1 MTELTE
7 ARAFLWDRTHNL
19 PNDSDFEPLNGEWWN
34 QYYSILVKSGR
45 LSEST
50 LRELTRTSREIS
62 GLLPHPMDST
72 LPSPFKGV
80 VVGAVQSGKTQ
91 SMMGVAATALDKGY
105 KLVVVLAGLKD
116 DLRTQTARR
125 FNTDLLI
132 QSDRIPGVMSGTTLG
147 RAVGSY
153 GNIKAYAPPYYTDC
167 HDYSPLATELV
178 RALRI
183 GKPCLVVIKKH
194 PASLNDLSL
203 VLADVYKAFGPSN
216 LPTLVLDDE
225 CDEATVPGGG
235 DEKPIP
241 DAIINLWGR
250 VDPRPRVAYVG
261 YTATAAANLLQ
272 HQDWDLYPHWS
283 YLLRYPGKVDSAIE
297 FLEPISDNWY
307 TGGDCYFSDFG
318 DEPAEDDN
326 FLICTG
332 VSAAD
337 LRQRVNQNQSL
348 LDAVRA
354 FFVSGAMRLA
364 LDPSR
369 NFDDL
374 RNLPEPHSMMIHT
387 SSSQED
393 HSLWASGIREAFGGS
408 DDGNVTNFSVEYLSA
423 LFNSEEPLWK
433 AWYQKLV
440 QSRERVYE
448 ARPHQGAYLHASWA
462 QVKQRLPEVFQ
473 NTRLKVV
480 NSDDSAGSLDYK
492 APLGLDGKP
501 LKKPDIFL
509 IAVGGS
515 RLSRGI
521 TVEGLCI
528 SYFARWANTRHD
540 DTVLQMSRW
549 FGYRGRYLE
558 FCRLFTTTSAFAGLR
573 ETSEN
578 DLHLR
583 AQLAHLMK
591 SRKSPK
597 DATLVFMA
605 SPNARPTAKIGA
617 GKIHDC
623 TFSPYTRVLS
633 NLDCGSQTKFNQDF
647 AERLVA
653 SVKSRNFSIVHR
665 NGGVQRGY
673 LSQGWTALE
682 IAEILENWTFEKHN
696 PTNTNSLLGQFY
708 RPHDA
713 TRAVCSAIDSR
724 QDPYQIAA
732 YLRYWVSTSSAMDTQ
747 QPPIFNVGV
756 AFGEVEMFT
765 EPFGYPLLN
774 RTVTESDEA
783 IGGWTGSSSNWRG
796 DIIFDNPPPDQLDER
811 MNRSEQCSGL
821 LLLYV
826 IHKSS
831 EGKSGKGKARSHHT
845 PFFGI
850 AIPSGGPSF
859 LRVTTST
866 GEPLV
871 EH

>member
-1 MTELTE
+1 MTGLI
-7 ARAFLWDRTHNL
+7 AAKAFLWDRSHDL
-19 PNDSDFEPLNGEWWN
+19 PDDADFEPPNGEWWN
-34 QYYSILVKSGR
+34 QYYSILVRSAR

-62 GLLPHPMDST
+62 GLIPRPFDST

-105 KLVVVLAGLKD
+105 KLVLVLAGLKD

-125 FNTDLLI
+125 FNTDLLM
-132 QSDRIPGVMSGTTLG
+132 QSDRIPGAASGTTLG
-147 RAVGSY
+147 KLVGNY
-153 GNIKAYAPPYYTDC
+153 GQVKAYAPPYYVDC
-167 HDYSPLATELV
+167 HEYAPLATELV

-183 GKPCLVVIKKH
+183 GRPCIVVIKKH

-203 VLADVYKAFGPSN
+203 VLADVYKAFGPAN
-216 LPTLVLDDE
+216 LPTLILDDE

-241 DAIINLWGR
+241 DAIINLWER
-250 VDPRPRVAYVG
+250 VNPRPRVAYVG

-272 HQDWDLYPHWS
+272 HPDWELYPHWS
-283 YLLRYPGKVDSAIE
+283 YLLRYPGKIDSAIE

-318 DEPAEDDN
+318 DEPDEDDN

-337 LRQRVNQNQSL
+337 LRQRVTQNQSL
-348 LDAVRA
+348 LDAIRA
-354 FFVSGAMRLA
+354 FFVSGALRLA
-364 LDPSR
+364 LDPSK
-369 NFDDL
+369 NFDDM
-374 RNLPEPHSMMIHT
+374 RSLPEPHSMMIHT
-387 SSSQED
+387 SSAQED
-393 HSLWASGIREAFGGS
+393 HSLWANGIREAFGGS
-408 DDGNVTNFSVEYLSA
+408 VAGDVTYFSVEYLSK
-423 LFNSEEPLWK
+423 LFSDEEQLWK
-433 AWYQKLV
+433 AWYQKLIN
-440 QSRERVYE
+440 SRERVYE
-448 ARPHQGAYLHASWA
+448 ARPHQGAYLHASWS
-462 QVKQRLPEVFQ
+462 QVKERLPEVFQ
-473 NTRLKVV
+473 NTKLKVV
-480 NSDDSAGSLDYK
+480 NSDNSAGSLDYK
-492 APLGLDGKP
+492 PPLGLDGIP
-501 LKKPDIFL
+501 LKRPDIFL

-558 FCRLFTTTSAFAGLR
+558 FCRLFTTASAFAGLR

-591 SRKSPK
+591 SKKSPQ
-597 DATLVFMA
+597 DATLVFRA
-605 SPNARPTAKIGA
+605 SPNAKPTAKIGA
-617 GKIHDC
+617 GKVHDC

-633 NLDCGSQTKFNQDF
+633 YLDCGSQSKVNQDL

-653 SVKSRNFSIVHR
+653 SVKSRNFSVVHR
-665 NGGVQRGY
+665 SGGVQRGF
-673 LSQGWTALE
+673 LSQGWAALE
-682 IAEILENWTFEKHN
+682 IAEILESWEFEKHN
-696 PTNTNSLLGQFY
+696 PPNANNLLGGLY
-708 RPHDA
+708 RASD
-713 TRAVCSAIDSR
+713 TSRAECSDIDLR

-732 YLRYWVSTSSAMDTQ
+732 YLRHWVATSAAAGS
-747 QPPIFNVGV
+747 PPPPRFNVGV
-756 AFGEVEMFT
+756 AFGEVEMST
-765 EPFGYPLLN
+765 DPFGYPLLN
-774 RTVTESDEA
+774 RTVTDGDEA

-796 DIIFDNPPPDQLDER
+796 DIVFDNPPFDELDER
-811 MNRSEQCSGL
+811 MNRSERCSGL

-826 IHKSS
+826 IHKASK
-831 EGKSGKGKARSHHT
+831 GKSGKGKARTHHT

-850 AIPSGGPSF
+850 AIPAGGPSF
-859 LRVTTST
+859 VRVTTTT
-866 GEPLV
+866 GGPFV